1 MNKSRTIANQSKPTG
16 FTLLEVILA
25 LAILAGSVAILGQV
39 MRLASRN
46 AADAHAETRA
56 QILAATKMDEILSG
70 MVPQE
75 EAVREPLDV
84 EDTMPW
90 LYSVTL
96 TDTEFEGVTAIEV
109 LVEQELEK
117 QFHPTRY
124 RLIRWMADTET
135 EDSRGS

>member
-1 MNKSRTIANQSKPTG
+1 MLVSRSSTDRTPPTG

-25 LAILAGSVAILGQV
+25 LAILAGSVVILGQV

-56 QILAATKMDEILSG
+56 QILAASKMDEIISG
-70 MVPQE
+70 MVPRE
-75 EAVREPLDV
+75 DAVREPLDV

-90 LYSVTL
+90 LFSVTL
-96 TDTEFEGVTAIEV
+96 TDTTFEGVTAVEV

-117 QFHPTRY
+117 QFHPARY
-124 RLIRWMADTET
+124 RLIRWLVDS
-135 EDSRGS
+135 EDNTGS

>member
-1 MNKSRTIANQSKPTG
+1 MNMPLATADRHSPDG
-16 FTLLEVILA
+16 FTLIEVILA
-25 LAILAGSVAILGQV
+25 LAILAGSVVVLGQV

-56 QILAATKMDEILSG
+56 QILAATKMDEILSR

-84 EDTMPW
+84 EGVVPW
-90 LYSVTL
+90 VYSVTI
-96 TDTEFEGVTAIEV
+96 TDTTFEGVTAIEV

-117 QFHPTRY
+117 QFHPARY
-124 RLIRWMADTET
+124 RLIRWQADTET
-135 EDSRGS
+135 EDSTGS